1 MHTYIHTYIHMNG
14 FQAEEEE
21 DEEGEGDGE
30 EDEDE
35 DEMDENGMPVRRSKR
50 SKDERVLIER

>member
-1 MHTYIHTYIHMNG
+1 MNG
-14 FQAEEEE
+14 FQAEENE
-21 DEEGEGDGE
+21 DEDGEGDGE